1 VELGLGAGWY
11 DAEHRAYGIPFPPL
25 GERFDRL
32 EEQLEIV
39 TGLWATPVGET
50 FAFNGTYYSL
60 SDSPALPKPA
70 QARIPVIVGGHGP
83 SRTPALAARFANE
96 YNIPFP
102 NSAPVAAA
110 QYERVRS
117 ACHASGR
124 DPDDLTLS
132 VALVLCCGR
141 DEAELKRRAAAIG
154 RDVDELRQHGLAG
167 TPEEVVDKLGS
178 FADAGARRVYLQLL
192 DLDDLDHLEL
202 VAADVVQRFP

>member
-1 VELGLGAGWY
+1 
-11 DAEHRAYGIPFPPL
+11 
-25 GERFDRL
+25 
-32 EEQLEIV
+32 
-39 TGLWATPVGET
+39 VGEK
-50 FAFNGTYYSL
+50 FAFDGTYYSV

-70 QARIPVIVGGHGP
+70 QARIPVIVGGLGP

-102 NSAPVAAA
+102 DSPPVAAA

-124 DPDDLTLS
+124 DPDDIVLS

-141 DEAELKRRAAAIG
+141 NETDVKRRAAVIG

-167 TPEEVVDKLGS
+167 TPEEVADRLGE
-178 FADAGARRVYLQLL
+178 FADVGARRVYLQVL
-192 DLDDLDHLEL
+192 DLADLDQLEL
-202 VAADVVQRFP
+202 VASDVVQRFP